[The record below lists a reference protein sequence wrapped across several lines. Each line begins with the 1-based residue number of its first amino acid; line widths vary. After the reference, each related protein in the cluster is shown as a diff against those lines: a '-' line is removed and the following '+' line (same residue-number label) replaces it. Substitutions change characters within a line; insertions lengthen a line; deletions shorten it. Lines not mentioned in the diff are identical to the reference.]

1 MNLSKHDIIL
11 LLHALVIG
19 PLILVQARIEK
30 KSPSFLTNLVITVA
44 LLAIIWH
51 SYNFIKIQVNKK
63 KIETNK

>member
-19 PLILVQARIEK
+19 PLILVQASLGK
-30 KSPSFLTNLVITVA
+30 KSPSFITNLVITVA

-51 SYNFIKIQVNKK
+51 SYKFIKIQVNKK
-63 KIETNK
+63 K